1 MWIEIKNSMGNII
14 LCITIHG
21 NILIIKVSAL
31 LSGKY
36 TIILHNA
43 SINSFKGTQI
53 PYSVC
58 NFSIN
63 STHTLELEKIPQKN
77 VIIQLNSHN
86 SFDIKTIILQT
97 VKYIN
102 DQLMR
107 IWTIN
112 FFYNFISKYQF
123 HKYK

>member
-107 IWTIN
+107 I
-112 FFYNFISKYQF
+112 
-123 HKYK
+123 